1 MSRKIF
7 KRKIVFPTFTV
18 VLMLIFG
25 LIGFIAYYGVHE
37 TVKSC
42 TKTVTGIV
50 ESEHDGG
57 ATWERHDVAGKYL
70 RSGKEGRHWITIH
83 VNTDGIFKH
92 TKLYAARGYGG
103 EGDRLII
110 HYNPEDPDEYYIG
123 DIDNLNGYSVA
134 LVMFVIAGIM
144 FVLSVFLMFFLGDK
158 VENEEETEEEKRAK
172 EEEKEKK
179 AADRRKRT
187 QEKIDRKT
195 KRYTKNYTNEHIR
208 KQIQSNVFGSR
219 LTLFIL
225 FFGIALCGSS
235 FIRSYIDINK
245 VHTIPFNDYSDN
257 IDDKFYSIMI
267 EEEPQEIYCPN
278 SKTTYYDLKAGKDH
292 ILAVNVNKSK
302 LDGMTGSVK
311 LRGTLRRININ
322 RKENREIIKSYYQ
335 SIGYL
340 EKLKDEEYIYYCLD
354 CSKISLWEYL
364 KGNHPLGLAF
374 GITFLIVAL
383 VFSPDLL
390 YTIRCFRPVCSGRK
404 YEAGEIDRLA
414 NDMDT
419 IWLKDIE
426 VLVTPGAL
434 IGLNHGLTIVDY
446 RDIYGIRVKVKDHS
460 SKHRKWKT
468 YCIIIETKEH
478 REITLSESERQYGY
492 RSIAQSLDK
501 KFVEYKLI
509 DV

>member
-1 MSRKIF
+1 
-7 KRKIVFPTFTV
+7 
-18 VLMLIFG
+18 MLIFG

-187 QEKIDRKT
+187 QEKILTLAKE
-195 KRYTKNYTNEHIR
+195 KYIR
-208 KQIQSNVFGSR
+208 KN
-219 LTLFIL
+219 
-225 FFGIALCGSS
+225 
-235 FIRSYIDINK
+235 
-245 VHTIPFNDYSDN
+245 P
-257 IDDKFYSIMI
+257 
-267 EEEPQEIYCPN
+267 
-278 SKTTYYDLKAGKDH
+278 
-292 ILAVNVNKSK
+292 
-302 LDGMTGSVK
+302 
-311 LRGTLRRININ
+311 
-322 RKENREIIKSYYQ
+322 
-335 SIGYL
+335 
-340 EKLKDEEYIYYCLD
+340 
-354 CSKISLWEYL
+354 
-364 KGNHPLGLAF
+364 
-374 GITFLIVAL
+374 
-383 VFSPDLL
+383 
-390 YTIRCFRPVCSGRK
+390 
-404 YEAGEIDRLA
+404 
-414 NDMDT
+414 
-419 IWLKDIE
+419 
-426 VLVTPGAL
+426 
-434 IGLNHGLTIVDY
+434 
-446 RDIYGIRVKVKDHS
+446 
-460 SKHRKWKT
+460 
-468 YCIIIETKEH
+468 
-478 REITLSESERQYGY
+478 
-492 RSIAQSLDK
+492 
-501 KFVEYKLI
+501 
-509 DV
+509 